1 MNMKS
6 LPTLLVL
13 ALFANVG
20 HAAETKPAPTPAPE
34 PFRGSLFS
42 GTIRAREKENGKDA
56 ITAMRGLAV
65 TFGADRRAHL
75 CFDADLMRV
84 SLAWTGDFLEFG
96 STQTKIEWPPP
107 PQVKGTALFST
118 KALPGWGTA
127 DAKLADPRKNKQGP
141 LSADWAKYRGLY
153 RNGDDVIFSYTVGTT
168 AVLEMPGFKEIGGKP
183 FFTRTIEVGP
193 SEKALVVMVASL
205 PDGPTPD
212 IEKFSKGNGKQQ
224 AQILSAGV
232 TNAVLAAV
240 SAELPE
246 GKLSANEKDG
256 VITLLIPAREKPAR
270 FTLIIGRAATNGPED
285 ALPVLMSALSH
296 RSADLTQLAKGGAPK
311 WESLVTQGVVSTNS
325 GPYVV
330 DHLVEP
336 DKNPWNAKMYF
347 GGFDFFPDGR
357 AAICTFHGDVWIVSG
372 IDDKLA
378 KLTWK
383 RYATGLF
390 QALGVKVVDGK
401 VFVTGRDQITRLHDL
416 NGDGEADFY
425 ENFNNDTII
434 TANYH
439 EFCLDLQ
446 TDSAGNFYFAKG
458 APWPPN
464 VESPHQG
471 TLIKVSKDGATMEVV
486 ATGLRAP
493 NGMGIG
499 PRDEITVSDNEGHWM
514 PTSKLNLVKPG
525 GFYGMMQTAQRNPP
539 PKAQDE
545 PLCWLPKG
553 MDNSSG
559 GQVWVS
565 SKKWGPFD
573 GQMLF
578 MSYGKGTLFHVMPEH
593 VDGADQAGMVQF
605 PLKFP
610 SGTMRGRFHP
620 KDGQLY
626 TSGLR
631 GWQTSG
637 VRDGAFNRVRY
648 TGEPIHTPF
657 AMAVQKNGVKIT
669 FTNPLDASAANPENW
684 SAEQW
689 NYKWTAN
696 YGSPHFS
703 VAEPEKKVHDKL
715 VVKSVQIAADKK
727 TVFVEITDLKRC
739 DQLKIKFNLKAADG
753 TPISQEIFSTVHK
766 LGADQKLSAK

>member
-1 MNMKS
+1 MK
-6 LPTLLVL
+6 LTPIFTLLTL
-13 ALFANVG
+13 ALCAHAG
-20 HAAETKPAPTPAPE
+20 RAAENKPAAAPE
-34 PFRGSLFS
+34 PYRGALFS
-42 GTIRAREKENGKDA
+42 GTIRAREKVNGKDA
-56 ITAMRGLAV
+56 MTAMRGLAV
-65 TFGADRRAHL
+65 TFGAERRAHV
-75 CFDADLMRV
+75 CFDADLMRL

-118 KALPGWGTA
+118 KAAPGWYINDGSPGGDSRT
-127 DAKLADPRKNKQGP
+127 NKQGP
-141 LSADWAKYRGLY
+141 LPADWAKYRGLY
-153 RNGDDVIFSYTVGTT
+153 RNGEDVIFSYTVGKT
-168 AVLEMPGFKEIGGKP
+168 AVLEMPRFKEIGGRP

-193 SEKALVVMVASL
+193 SQKELVVGVASISA
-205 PDGPTPD
+205 GEAKEVRK
-212 IEKFSKGNGKQQ
+212 ISKGDGKRQ
-224 AQILSAGV
+224 AQLFSAGL
-232 TNAVLAAV
+232 TNALTVAL

-246 GKLSANEKDG
+246 GEFVNSDEGAGL
-256 VITLLIPAREKPAR
+256 VIPPREKAVR

-285 ALPVLMSALSH
+285 TLPVLLAALGH
-296 RSADLTQLAKGGAPK
+296 RSADLAALAKGGAPK
-311 WESLVTQGVVSTNS
+311 WEPLTTQGTVSTNS
-325 GPYVV
+325 APYVV

-336 DKNPWNAKMYF
+336 EKNPWNAKMYF

-357 AAICTFHGDVWIVSG
+357 AALCTFHGDVWVVSG

-378 KLTWK
+378 RLTWK

-390 QALGVKVVDGK
+390 QPLGVKVVEGK
-401 VFVTGRDQITRLHDL
+401 VYVTGRDQITRLHDL

-425 ENFNNDTII
+425 ENFNNDTVV

-446 TDSAGNFYFAKG
+446 TDSGGNFYFAKG
-458 APWPPN
+458 APWPPT

-471 TLIKVSKDGATMEVV
+471 TLIKVSRDGAKMEVI

-499 PRDEITVSDNEGHWM
+499 PRDEITVSDNEGHWI

-525 GFYGMMQTAQRNPP
+525 GFYGMMQTAHRTPAP
-539 PKAQDE
+539 TAQDL

-559 GQVWVS
+559 GQVWVG

-573 GQMLF
+573 GHLLF
-578 MSYGKGTLFHVMPEH
+578 MSYGKGTLFHVMPER
-593 VDGADQAGMVQF
+593 VDGVDQAGMVQF

-610 SGTMRGRFHP
+610 SGTMRARFHP

-626 TSGLR
+626 VSGLR

-648 TGEPIHTPF
+648 TGAPVQMPL
-657 AMAVQKNGVKIT
+657 AMAAQKEGVKVV
-669 FTNPLDASAANPENW
+669 FTAALDASAANAENW

-689 NYKWTAN
+689 NYKWSAN
-696 YGSPHFS
+696 YGSPEFS
-703 VAEPEKKVHDKL
+703 VMEPEKKGHDKL
-715 VVKSVQIAADKK
+715 TIKSVRLAADRKSA
-727 TVFVEITDLKRC
+727 FVEIADLRPC
-739 DQLKIKFNLKAADG
+739 DQLKLKFNLKGADG
-753 TPISQEIFSTVHK
+753 TPIAQEIYSTIHK
-766 LGADQKLSAK
+766 LGDGQKLGAK